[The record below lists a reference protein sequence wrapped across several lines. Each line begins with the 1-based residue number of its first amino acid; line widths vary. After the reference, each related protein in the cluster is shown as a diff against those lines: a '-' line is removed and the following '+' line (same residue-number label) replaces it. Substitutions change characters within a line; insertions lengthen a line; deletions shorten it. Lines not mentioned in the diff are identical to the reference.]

1 MATISEKMMY
11 GQRVDYILADRDVDY
26 ILWGEDLYNSRI
38 IIFPNKIKDIPG
50 YDVINPN
57 LTDAALVYLDRSKE
71 KFIKITIVRC
81 DPEKEYIYIPK
92 GNFNAIWKF
101 LRGSI
106 AIGIRIKCE
115 TKEEIHINSPEDIV
129 DLSLLTAGG
138 SKAYFDGGLLVHDN
152 APKITSEEELKA
164 RGRKQSLL
172 DNPKNRYFYA
182 TESHIY
188 HDKDCESIS
197 TIVPGSFMASSVAPE
212 GFRPCKKCGRK
223 IFIREICSPNVKA
236 IPSINHI
243 MFNSGITNNQ
253 LEKIAFEYKLK
264 VRFNSMDE
272 ITVKGKED
280 SWIIKGLENNR
291 PVLWHNNYIKIGSN
305 ERCIT
310 EGYHRQTRVDGRTL
324 FSVFGYINGY
334 SFEKHL
340 EAINK
345 AEQLAEQRKFEA
357 FCSEEKNDREGNDR
371 KTGVWKRVVT
381 FVGKLLEKMKSITFK
396 MMYQSC

>member
-1 MATISEKMMY
+1 MAIISEKKIY
-11 GQRVDYILADRDVDY
+11 EQQVNSILTARDVDY

-50 YDVINPN
+50 YDVINPD

-71 KFIKITIVRC
+71 KFIKTTIVRC
-81 DPEKEYIYIPK
+81 DPEKEDIYIPE

-106 AIGIRIKCE
+106 AFGIRIKRE
-115 TKEEIHINSPEDIV
+115 TKEEIHIKYPEDIV
-129 DLSLLTAGG
+129 DLSLLTADG
-138 SKAYFDGGLLVHDN
+138 SKAYFDDGLLVHN
-152 APKITSEEELKA
+152 CAPKIITEEELRA

-172 DNPKNRYFYA
+172 DNPKNRYFYT
-182 TESHIY
+182 TESRVY
-188 HDKDCESIS
+188 HDKDCECIS
-197 TIVPGSFMASSVAPE
+197 TIMPGSFMASSVAPE
-212 GFRPCKKCGRK
+212 GFRPCKKCGRR
-223 IFIREICSPNVKA
+223 IFIREICYPNVKI
-236 IPSINHI
+236 IPAINHI

-264 VRFNSMDE
+264 VRYNSMDE

-291 PVLWHNNYIKIGSN
+291 PVLWHNNYIKIGPH
-305 ERCIT
+305 ERCIAG
-310 EGYHRQTRVDGRTL
+310 GYHRQTKVDGHTL
-324 FSVFGYINGY
+324 FSMFGYINGY

-340 EAINK
+340 EARKK

-357 FCSEEKNDREGNDR
+357 FCTEENDRRTSIWGHIAI
-371 KTGVWKRVVT
+371 
-381 FVGKLLEKMKSITFK
+381 FVGKLLEIIKSITFT
-396 MMYQSC
+396 MIYQSC